1 MIMRKAEKACFK
13 CNEVK
18 MQKSYCYWY
27 STDLLISCS
36 LVLGLK
42 HLDTY
47 LADDAV
53 NNVTRTTFMIM
64 AWYKFKHKIDFA
76 TCF

>member
-1 MIMRKAEKACFK
+1 MRKAEKACFK
-13 CNEVK
+13 RNEVK
-18 MQKSYCYWY
+18 MEKSYCYCY
-27 STDLLISCS
+27 STNLLIIWS
-36 LVLGLK
+36 LVLRLK

-64 AWYKFKHKIDFA
+64 A
-76 TCF
+76 